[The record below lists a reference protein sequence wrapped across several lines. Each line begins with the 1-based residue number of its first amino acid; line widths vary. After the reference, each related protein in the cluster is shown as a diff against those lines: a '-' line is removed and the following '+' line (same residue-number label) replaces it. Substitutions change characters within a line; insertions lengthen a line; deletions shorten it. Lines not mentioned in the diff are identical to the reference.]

1 MKFTAT
7 TFATM
12 MMASAVSAFAP
23 AMSTGNTQTST
34 ALRAKSYPEVNGW
47 VADSSQFCAGL
58 PGSTAPLGQFD
69 PLNLLEDM
77 SVEEIK
83 RYRESEVT
91 HGRVAMLATLGYLV
105 GENVHPLFG
114 GVVSGPANTHLAQ
127 VQEVAPPFFVALTL
141 AIGGAE
147 LFRALR
153 GWKAADVSFYIVCLF
168 FCSFISILTILYVLC
183 STQSLADVSD
193 EEAFGAVLV
202 DNYYPGDI
210 GFDPL
215 GLKPADSEGFSQMA
229 TKELQNGRLAMFGAA
244 GMLVQEQITHE
255 PILATLKGMF

>member
-168 FCSFISILTILYVLC
+168 FVCLSPYSPFYMFYAQRSLSPMLVTRKPLVPSWSTITILVILD
-183 STQSLADVSD
+183 SIPSD
-193 EEAFGAVLV
+193 
-202 DNYYPGDI
+202 
-210 GFDPL
+210 
-215 GLKPADSEGFSQMA
+215 
-229 TKELQNGRLAMFGAA
+229 
-244 GMLVQEQITHE
+244 
-255 PILATLKGMF
+255 